1 MPKNCCC
8 YKSFNF
14 LQLFSLLFHLWYSRK
29 STKSTFRDTCK
40 KKKKKKDLEN
50 DTTDDEDFHE
60 EGSERHSFNK
70 SMIEINPKW
79 TPIKYQL
86 RTDLN
91 VVSVK
96 KSFFKKV
103 IKQLKAYLK

>member
-1 MPKNCCC
+1 MIVQLVIPFMVLQKI
-8 YKSFNF
+8 YKINF
-14 LQLFSLLFHLWYSRK
+14 QRHLQ
-29 STKSTFRDTCK
+29 K
-40 KKKKKKDLEN
+40 KKKNDLEN

>member
-1 MPKNCCC
+1 MIVQLVIPFMVLQKI
-8 YKSFNF
+8 YKINF
-14 LQLFSLLFHLWYSRK
+14 QRHLQ
-29 STKSTFRDTCK
+29 K
-40 KKKKKKDLEN
+40 KKKNDLEN

-60 EGSERHSFNK
+60 EGSECHSFNK

-103 IKQLKAYLK
+103 IEQLKAYLK